1 MNEKIFK
8 EGEKIFF
15 PNDEKI
21 DEECYKINNIN
32 NWDECF
38 YNLKSGII
46 LERYKQ
52 IIARTENNKFFE
64 ALNYEYGINNYPLDT
79 KKAFEIYKNAADNT
93 IDTLSMYRLYHIYK
107 KDYKKFNI
115 KERSHILEIF

>member
-32 NWDECF
+32 NWAECF

-46 LERYKQ
+46 LERYQQ

-64 ALNYEYGINNYPLDT
+64 ALNQLLIL
-79 KKAFEIYKNAADNT
+79 I
-93 IDTLSMYRLYHIYK
+93 
-107 KDYKKFNI
+107 I
-115 KERSHILEIF
+115 K